1 MAGAGTGHA
10 LGDFQAL
17 DPPFE
22 GHPLGRAP
30 GQPESAIIARPA
42 IAAATPAIVS
52 GRRVCQPRMP
62 GAHPHGLAAL
72 LYPVY
77 PARGSNHPA
86 PTGGTGGILPGQA
99 AQDAHR
105 CGQARNGIETFIVV
119 RHGCWTGRRS
129 ALASAAVR
137 SFPGGCLACLSA
149 RPASWMCA
157 ADSGLA
163 PAGLMGCSGRPG
175 QRGQEPQGAIGMPL
189 VSRRPGPGSQRSR
202 RGPSRPVSGR
212 WRLRAPSGTR
222 FREAGRT

>member
-105 CGQARNGIETFIVV
+105 CGQARNGIVTFIAA
-119 RHGCWTGRRS
+119 GAGRWSGMR
-129 ALASAAVR
+129 LASASVAACR
-137 SFPGGCLACLSA
+137 SPETA
-149 RPASWMCA
+149 
-157 ADSGLA
+157 
-163 PAGLMGCSGRPG
+163 
-175 QRGQEPQGAIGMPL
+175 
-189 VSRRPGPGSQRSR
+189 
-202 RGPSRPVSGR
+202 
-212 WRLRAPSGTR
+212 
-222 FREAGRT
+222 